1 MLDGLKKIFFIK
13 KMSQESSQ
21 SSEFIPSQS
30 TPESEDYTS
39 YESSS
44 IETPSESDY
53 SIASSSQC
61 SGSSDYNSSYFDETE
76 SEEEYIEQFKIDG
89 SRSDLPNVKI

>member
-1 MLDGLKKIFFIK
+1 
-13 KMSQESSQ
+13 MSQESLDY
-21 SSEFIPSQS
+21 FPSQ

-44 IETPSESDY
+44 LETPSESDY

-61 SGSSDYNSSYFDETE
+61 SGSSDLPSSYFTD
-76 SEEEYIEQFKIDG
+76 
-89 SRSDLPNVKI
+89 SDSQSSQSD